1 MAAYDPDNIKFI
13 RAVVK
18 ISSALYDIDEMKKSK
33 QFKYSMKIDVD
44 KWHVWSEEYIKEPMN
59 VFGKT
64 DAIVLMNLIELFDNY
79 SKKIIIKNE
88 FNTRL
93 NLFLAKIESA
103 RWDLLQLSKE
113 NKERMALL
121 ISNIEEL
128 INKGYFKTYKSY
140 KDKQGVGHY
149 EVIESMNKLG
159 ETIIIGTKPEE
170 QIWDLEIASMQNG
183 V

>member
-33 QFKYSMKIDVD
+33 KFKYSMKLDVNE
-44 KWHVWSEEYIKEPMN
+44 WHVWSEEYIKEPMHI
-59 VFGKT
+59 FAKT
-64 DAIVLMNLIELFDNY
+64 DAVALMNLIEIFDDYNN
-79 SKKIIIKNE
+79 KIFIKSE

-103 RWDLLQLSKE
+103 RWDLLQLGAD
-113 NKERMALL
+113 NKARMGIL
-121 ISNIEEL
+121 ITNIEDL
-128 INKGYFKTYKSY
+128 INKGYFKSY
-140 KDKQGVGHY
+140 KNYVDPYGKGYTDIVD
-149 EVIESMNKLG
+149 SMNRLG
-159 ETIIIGTKPEE
+159 ETIIVGTKPE
-170 QIWDLEIASMQNG
+170 N

>member
-33 QFKYSMKIDVD
+33 KFKYSMKVDVN
-44 KWHVWSEEYIKEPMN
+44 KWHEWSEDYIREPMN

-64 DAIVLMNLIELFDNY
+64 DVNALMDLINLFDDYNN
-79 SKKIIIKNE
+79 KVFIKDE
-88 FNTRL
+88 FNTSL

-103 RWDLLQLSKE
+103 MWDLNQLADA
-113 NKERMALL
+113 NRARMQVL
-121 ISNIEEL
+121 ISNIEDL
-128 INKGYFKTYKSY
+128 VNKGYFKSY
-140 KDKQGVGHY
+140 KNYIDPYGKGYVDI
-149 EVIESMNKLG
+149 VDSMNRLG
-159 ETIIIGTKPEE
+159 ETIIIGTKPE
-170 QIWDLEIASMQNG
+170 N

>member
-33 QFKYSMKIDVD
+33 KFKYSMKVDVS
-44 KWHVWSEEYIKEPMN
+44 KWHEWSEDYIREPMN

-64 DAIVLMNLIELFDNY
+64 DVNALMDLINLFDDYNN
-79 SKKIIIKNE
+79 KVFIKDE
-88 FNTRL
+88 FNTSL

-103 RWDLLQLSKE
+103 MWDLKQLADD
-113 NKERMALL
+113 NRARMQVL
-121 ISNIEEL
+121 ISNIEDL
-128 INKGYFKTYKSY
+128 VNKGYFKSY
-140 KDKQGVGHY
+140 KNYIDPYGKGYVDI
-149 EVIESMNKLG
+149 VDSMNRLG
-159 ETIIIGTKPEE
+159 ETIIIGTKPE
-170 QIWDLEIASMQNG
+170 N

>member
-33 QFKYSMKIDVD
+33 KFKYSMKVDVN
-44 KWHVWSEEYIKEPMN
+44 KWHEWSEDYIREPMN

-64 DAIVLMNLIELFDNY
+64 DVNALMDLINLFDDYNN
-79 SKKIIIKNE
+79 KIFIKDE
-88 FNTRL
+88 FNTSL

-103 RWDLLQLSKE
+103 MWDLNQLADA
-113 NKERMALL
+113 NRARMQVL
-121 ISNIEEL
+121 ISNIEDL
-128 INKGYFKTYKSY
+128 VNKGYFKSY
-140 KDKQGVGHY
+140 KNYIDPYGKGYVDI
-149 EVIESMNKLG
+149 VDSMNRLG
-159 ETIIIGTKPEE
+159 ETIIIGTKPE
-170 QIWDLEIASMQNG
+170 N